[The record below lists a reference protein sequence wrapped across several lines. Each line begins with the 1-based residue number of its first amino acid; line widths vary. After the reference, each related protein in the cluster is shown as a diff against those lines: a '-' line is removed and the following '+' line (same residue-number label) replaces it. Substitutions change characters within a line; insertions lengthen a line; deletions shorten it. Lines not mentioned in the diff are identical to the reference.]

1 MLDFMTQLRELNVMG
16 AQEWDICQLQGRLPN
31 IRKLL
36 VTKSTLNSSE
46 HNLFLGMSK
55 MELLDLSGNRSSQEG
70 VTKLSGICTSS
81 NQLET
86 VMIIDNGWAGIQ
98 KLSFTG
104 CAKLRNVLLS
114 GLFEDLHILDLSG
127 TAVQTLDLRAMTAHN
142 IDELFLDYCEELC
155 AIPWT
160 PKDKWTSSS
169 WKLHI
174 DTTESAAWLVVSW
187 EEKSTEGHTAP
198 TAMRTSA
205 GSLSVVHGGKVPS
218 EFDWRIMVRDARLLR
233 SLVPLIRV
241 FQVSQSGTC

>member
-86 VMIIDNGWAGIQ
+86 LMIIDN
-98 KLSFTG
+98 
-104 CAKLRNVLLS
+104 
-114 GLFEDLHILDLSG
+114 E
-127 TAVQTLDLRAMTAHN
+127 
-142 IDELFLDYCEELC
+142 
-155 AIPWT
+155 
-160 PKDKWTSSS
+160 
-169 WKLHI
+169 
-174 DTTESAAWLVVSW
+174 
-187 EEKSTEGHTAP
+187 
-198 TAMRTSA
+198 
-205 GSLSVVHGGKVPS
+205 
-218 EFDWRIMVRDARLLR
+218 
-233 SLVPLIRV
+233 
-241 FQVSQSGTC
+241 